1 MVEALTPDYKLP
13 RDTFKLVTTG
23 RNSGLPHI
31 VRVRYVRLGADIF
44 ALSGSMESDWVKN
57 VRRNGQVR
65 VRTET
70 LAYAARAVVSQ
81 ENRDRVMNLF
91 ERKYGKGLVT
101 QWYGG
106 GSVCVKVVPVGTP
119 EASRETKGEGDA
131 SKTFLEWRRE
141 GRGYYGDVAF
151 AFDSASEEY
160 DVTIG
165 RNFINT
171 LIRERSLEVLYR
183 LLRKDDFV
191 LEIGAGTGAE
201 AVQVARRVARVVATD
216 ISPAM
221 VDLLR
226 RKAVAKRLAGK
237 VDAVRVPAADIAEV
251 RGKFPGGKVRIAY
264 SFNGALNC
272 EPKIVEFEAELAS
285 MVVPGGYF
293 VCSIRNT
300 LCLAEILTYAAVL
313 RYSGMAKRKAQPMM
327 VSVGGTDIPS
337 TYYSVGRF
345 LDFFRRDFEV
355 ERIVGLPTLLPPAYL
370 NDYYVRARSVLR
382 VFERADRA
390 LGGAFPFNRLGD
402 QSLFV
407 LRRKIA
413 AH

>member
-13 RDTFKLVTTG
+13 RDTFKIVTVG

-31 VRVRYVRLGADIF
+31 VRVRYVQVGADLF
-44 ALSGSMESDWVKN
+44 SLGGSGESDWVKN

-65 VRTET
+65 LRTET
-70 LAYAARAVVSQ
+70 LAYTARGEVSQ
-81 ENRDRVMNLF
+81 KDREMVVDLF
-91 ERKYGKGLVT
+91 ERKYGKGLVA
-101 QWYGG
+101 QWYGR
-106 GSVCVKVVPVGTP
+106 GSVCIKLVPVGAP
-119 EASRETKGEGDA
+119 EATRKAKGEGDA
-131 SKTFLEWRRE
+131 SMTFSNWRNE
-141 GRGYYGDVAF
+141 GREYYGDVAM

-171 LIRERSLEVLYR
+171 LIRQRSLEVLYR
-183 LLRKDDFV
+183 LLRKDDVV

-221 VDLLR
+221 VELLR
-226 RKAVAKRLAGK
+226 RKAAARRLSGK
-237 VDAVRVPAADIAEV
+237 MDALRVPAADIAEV
-251 RGKFPGGKVRIAY
+251 RGMLPGGQVRVAY

-272 EPKIVEFEAELAS
+272 EPRLVRFATELGS

-300 LCLAEILTYAAVL
+300 LCLAEIITYAASM
-313 RYSGMAKRKAQPMM
+313 RYSGMVKRKAQPMM
-327 VSVGGTDIPS
+327 VSVGGADIPS
-337 TYYSVGRF
+337 TYYSVGAF
-345 LDFFRRDFEV
+345 LDIFRRDFEV
-355 ERIVGLPTLLPPAYL
+355 ERIIGLPTLLPPAYL
-370 NDYYVRARSVLR
+370 NDYYVRARRPLR
-382 VFERADRA
+382 VLEGADRV

-407 LRRKIA
+407 LRRR
-413 AH
+413 